1 VRVIHVAPTPFGQGG
16 LLGGGE
22 RYPLELARALAA
34 QIDCELIT
42 FARQPWQLTESG
54 GLRIRAVRT
63 AGFYHG
69 HPAHPVAPGLP
80 AALARADLIHTHHL
94 RSTPS
99 RVAAVTARLLRK
111 RTAVTD
117 HGLLGGDWRGLLQR
131 LSDRFLA
138 VSRYSARELHSPPA
152 KTRIIYGGADPV
164 RYAPDPGVR
173 RSGVLFVGRITPHK
187 GIDRL
192 IQALPEGATLSI
204 AGSEGHDPNPP
215 ERDYP
220 ALLRTLSA
228 GKDVRFLGPLG
239 DDALPELIRSAEVLV
254 LPSVHRTVYGRAIAI
269 SELLGLVLLEAMA
282 SGTPVLASNLGG
294 IPEIVQ
300 HGETGYLVEPGSVPE
315 LHDRLAELLGN
326 PGLADRMGRAGRAL
340 VLDHFTWRACADR
353 CLTAYQELFARRSL

>member
-1 VRVIHVAPTPFGQGG
+1 M
-16 LLGGGE
+16 LGGGE
-22 RYPLELARALAA
+22 RFPLELARALAE

-42 FARQPWQLTESG
+42 FARQPWQLIEPG

-69 HPAHPVAPGLP
+69 HPAHPIAPGLP
-80 AALARADLIHTHHL
+80 AALARADLIHSHHL
-94 RSTPS
+94 RSMPS
-99 RVAAVTARLLRK
+99 RVAAVTAKLLHK

-117 HGLLGGDWRGLLQR
+117 HGLGGGDWRGILQR

-138 VSRYSARELHSPPA
+138 VSRYSAHELRSPPA

-164 RYAPDPGVR
+164 RYAPDPDLR

-192 IQALPEGATLSI
+192 IQALPEGATLHI

-215 ERDYP
+215 ERGYP
-220 ALLRTLSA
+220 VLLRQLA
-228 GKDVRFLGPLG
+228 IGKDVRFLGPLF
-239 DDALPELIRSAEVLV
+239 DDALPALIRSARVLV
-254 LPSVHRTVYGRAIAI
+254 LPSVHRTVYGREIAI
-269 SELLGLVLLEAMA
+269 SELLGLVLLEAMS
-282 SGTPVLASNLGG
+282 SGTPVVASQLGG

-300 HGETGYLVEPGSVPE
+300 HGETGYLIEPGNVPE

-326 PGLADRMGRAGRAL
+326 PALAQGMGQAGREL
-340 VLDHFTWRACADR
+340 VLDRFTWRACAER
-353 CLTAYQELFARRSL
+353 CLTSYQELFGGRRA